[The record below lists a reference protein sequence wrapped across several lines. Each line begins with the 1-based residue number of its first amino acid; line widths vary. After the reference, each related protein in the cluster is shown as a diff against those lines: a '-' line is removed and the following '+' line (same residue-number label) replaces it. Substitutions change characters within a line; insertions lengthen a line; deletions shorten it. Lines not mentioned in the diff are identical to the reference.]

1 MPNSFYKILGIDPGN
16 RKEILAFSKKVKITI
31 EKLDFYN
38 LNNILP
44 SNKELLAISDIIG
57 QPVEYIML
65 QMGAWDHKL
74 KELILKNI
82 KSQDVVLQK
91 DGEKNELLDFKPSF
105 VSEFGQLFK
114 GDCIAYLKTVEDETF
129 DLIFADPPFNL
140 SKNYLSDIN
149 DNLDLEEY
157 ISWTEDWLTECVRT
171 LKDGGSLFLWNLPKW
186 NTYFSSFLNKRLNFR
201 HWIVTDIKYS
211 LPINNRLYPSHYSL
225 LYYSKGPTTKTFH
238 PDRLPM
244 EICPK
249 CYSDLKDYG
258 GYKDKMNPKGIN
270 MTDIWTDI
278 PPVRH
283 KKYKRRKE
291 ANELSLKLLDR
302 IIEMSSEKGDLIFDP
317 FGGSGTTYIV
327 AEIKERKWVGI
338 EIGPCTDIVERFK
351 VISEEKI
358 FLANYRK
365 NYNKL
370 FSEKTKAIRHQM
382 NLWTDDTFRKNPEDS
397 DDSTNNQQ
405 LDQPTPSPSQEG
417 SLYSAANNQQ
427 QATNPG

>member
-1 MPNSFYKILGIDPGN
+1 MSNSFYKILGIDPHN
-16 RKEILAFSKKVKITI
+16 RKEILNFSKKVKIPI
-31 EKLDFYN
+31 DKLDFYN
-38 LNNILP
+38 SNNIIP
-44 SNKELLAISDIIG
+44 TNRELKIISETTGQSII
-57 QPVEYIML
+57 YIL
-65 QMGAWDHKL
+65 IQMGAWDHKL
-74 KELILKNI
+74 KDIILKNI
-82 KSQDVVLQK
+82 EPQEFENISEDKVIDLQDFTPCF
-91 DGEKNELLDFKPSF
+91 ETELGKLYN
-105 VSEFGQLFK
+105 
-114 GDCIAYLKTVEDETF
+114 GDCIKYLRTINDETF

-140 SKNYLSDIN
+140 SKTYLSEIN

-157 ISWTEDWLTECVRT
+157 ISWTEDWLSECVRT

-186 NTYFSSFLNKRLNFR
+186 NSYFSSFLNKRLNFR
-201 HWIVTDIKYS
+201 HWIATDIKFS
-211 LPINNRLYPSHYSL
+211 LPISNRLYPSHYSL

-302 IIEMSSEKGDLIFDP
+302 IMEMSSEEGDLIFDP

-327 AEIKERKWVGI
+327 AELKERKWYGI
-338 EIGPCTDIVERFK
+338 EIGPCDDIIERFK
-351 VISEEKI
+351 VLNEEKA

-370 FSEKTKAIRHQM
+370 FNEKTKAIRHQM
-382 NLWTDDTFRKNPEDS
+382 NLWTDDTFKNKTKNS
-397 DDSTNNQQ
+397 DDQ
-405 LDQPTPSPSQEG
+405 
-417 SLYSAANNQQ
+417 
-427 QATNPG
+427 